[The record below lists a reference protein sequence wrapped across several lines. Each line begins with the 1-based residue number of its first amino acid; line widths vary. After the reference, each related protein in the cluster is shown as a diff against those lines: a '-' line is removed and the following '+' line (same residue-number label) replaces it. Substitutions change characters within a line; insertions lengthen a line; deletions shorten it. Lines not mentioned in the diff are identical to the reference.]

1 MIIISLFD
9 RAWILLFRKSH
20 KVDVREGTVAKAIV
34 IGTNTTVMRAEI
46 VKVPIMRTPK
56 AITTPKTRAEVIE
69 MLSISKEMFKI
80 KIITIISL
88 TSQCEMVDVIITRIT
103 TKMITTMTLSTKETI
118 PIITINIKSTQNQ

>member
-46 VKVPIMRTPK
+46 VKVPIMRTLK

-103 TKMITTMTLSTKETI
+103 TKMITTMTLSIKETI
-118 PIITINIKSTQNQ
+118 PIITINIKITQNQ

>member
-1 MIIISLFD
+1 MFD

-103 TKMITTMTLSTKETI
+103 TKMITTMTLSIKETI